1 MSVDNTR
8 LLEKLNELAQ
18 ECQALSYRY
27 DNRRITS
34 PAHGLKQMHDTLI
47 FLSSCMKDNTLNIAD
62 LPDVAYAFIKATEE
76 ISERLTKT
84 FVTPLEREDI
94 DALALALYKIPKT
107 LEKFAERFQIS
118 PPKLPKSTFQR
129 QSELL
134 QQAMETLELMVR
146 ELRSSPDLAKI
157 KDQNLKLQYLE
168 GEADKLMV
176 ERLKDLYNSPHDAIS
191 VVALKDLYD
200 LLEKVIDRCRDAGNI
215 IVQIVLKN
223 S

>member
-1 MSVDNTR
+1 
-8 LLEKLNELAQ
+8 
-18 ECQALSYRY
+18 
-27 DNRRITS
+27 
-34 PAHGLKQMHDTLI
+34 
-47 FLSSCMKDNTLNIAD
+47 
-62 LPDVAYAFIKATEE
+62 
-76 ISERLTKT
+76 
-84 FVTPLEREDI
+84 
-94 DALALALYKIPKT
+94 
-107 LEKFAERFQIS
+107 
-118 PPKLPKSTFQR
+118 
-129 QSELL
+129 LL

-176 ERLKDLYNSPHDAIS
+176 ERLKDLYNSPYDAIS

>member
-1 MSVDNTR
+1 
-8 LLEKLNELAQ
+8 
-18 ECQALSYRY
+18 
-27 DNRRITS
+27 
-34 PAHGLKQMHDTLI
+34 
-47 FLSSCMKDNTLNIAD
+47 
-62 LPDVAYAFIKATEE
+62 
-76 ISERLTKT
+76 
-84 FVTPLEREDI
+84 
-94 DALALALYKIPKT
+94 
-107 LEKFAERFQIS
+107 
-118 PPKLPKSTFQR
+118 
-129 QSELL
+129 
-134 QQAMETLELMVR
+134 METLELMVR

-176 ERLKDLYNSPHDAIS
+176 ARLKDLYNSPHDAIS

>member
-1 MSVDNTR
+1 
-8 LLEKLNELAQ
+8 
-18 ECQALSYRY
+18 
-27 DNRRITS
+27 
-34 PAHGLKQMHDTLI
+34 
-47 FLSSCMKDNTLNIAD
+47 
-62 LPDVAYAFIKATEE
+62 
-76 ISERLTKT
+76 
-84 FVTPLEREDI
+84 
-94 DALALALYKIPKT
+94 
-107 LEKFAERFQIS
+107 
-118 PPKLPKSTFQR
+118 
-129 QSELL
+129 
-134 QQAMETLELMVR
+134 METLELMVR

-176 ERLKDLYNSPHDAIS
+176 ERLKDLYNSPYDAIS